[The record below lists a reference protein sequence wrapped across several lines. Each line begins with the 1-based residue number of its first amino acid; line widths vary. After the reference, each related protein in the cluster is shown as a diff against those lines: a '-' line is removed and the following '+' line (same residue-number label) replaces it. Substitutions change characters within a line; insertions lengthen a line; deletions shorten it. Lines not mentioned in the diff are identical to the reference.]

1 MSVNQALDGQSNHRL
16 NPIQPIPDTTVDLV
30 CPKKDAWMRL
40 RHEGEGE
47 RFGAGADLLGNAGR
61 NTGETNIGSPAG
73 PADSSKPPD
82 PPPVLLRSARAA
94 PRNSAPG
101 R

>member
-1 MSVNQALDGQSNHRL
+1 LIGAAA
-16 NPIQPIPDTTVDLV
+16 DLV
-30 CPKKDAWMRL
+30 CPPKDAWMRL

-47 RFGAGADLLGNAGR
+47 RFGAEADLLGNAGR
-61 NTGETNIGSPAG
+61 NTGETNVGSPAG
-73 PADSSKPPD
+73 PADSSQPPD

-94 PRNSAPG
+94 PRNSAFG